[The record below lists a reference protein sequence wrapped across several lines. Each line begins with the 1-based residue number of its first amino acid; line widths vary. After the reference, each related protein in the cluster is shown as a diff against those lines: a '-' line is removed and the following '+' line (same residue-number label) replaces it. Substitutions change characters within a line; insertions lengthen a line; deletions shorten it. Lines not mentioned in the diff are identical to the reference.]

1 MAKSM
6 TLKEMATF
14 KKSLDG
20 FSLEGLKEFALDL
33 TENYG
38 KYREKYTK
46 RNIAFI
52 REELL
57 FRISTYEVKN
67 KKGGTK

>member
-14 KKSLDG
+14 KKTLDG
-20 FSLEGLKEFALDL
+20 FSLEGLKNFALDL
-33 TENYG
+33 TENYE
-38 KYREKYTK
+38 KYRKKYTK
-46 RNIAFI
+46 RDIAFI

-57 FRISTYEVKN
+57 YRISTYEVKD
-67 KKGGTK
+67 KKGGNK